1 MASETP
7 LAPDYAPEEQSLSQ
21 TLEALDAQQKRQ
33 QQEMMLDEDPLLIS
47 QTLTYVTDDG
57 SVLHSSQSPNFSF
70 GTRRHFLFSLSRC
83 STLCTHHIHVTIPHH
98 VFFLRLFSFHS
109 TGFKLRFFLLE
120 IIFVMLLVA
129 AVPIGAHGTAVAV
142 SVANLVVLAWF
153 WYNLVRS
160 VDVTDDGALRFWIGN
175 IEIDVPFDKIVSI
188 RRVATSSPCFSLTPY
203 RGFLSDPSDGVT
215 IVTTVPSTPFWLW
228 PRSAGKPDRS
238 CCWGILACPR
248 LTVVFSPTGGSLNF
262 IREVENEM
270 RNFSTGKMQRNR
282 KQKSAT
288 PTSNPDFLDV

>member
-1 MASETP
+1 MASNAP
-7 LAPDYAPEEQSLSQ
+7 LTLDAPGTSSLSH
-21 TLEALDAQQKRQ
+21 TLDALDAQHKKQ

-57 SVLHSSQSPNFSF
+57 SVLHSFQSANFSF
-70 GTRRHFLFSLSRC
+70 GMSIS
-83 STLCTHHIHVTIPHH
+83 
-98 VFFLRLFSFHS
+98 LRLELLFGWDCIAVLPIYFVQVLTFPQFFSIHA
-109 TGFKLRFFLLE
+109 GFKLRFILLE
-120 IIFVMLLVA
+120 IIFVLLLVA
-129 AVPIGAHGTAVAV
+129 AVPIGAHGTVVAV
-142 SVANLVVLAWF
+142 SVGNLTVLAWF

-188 RRVATSSPCFSLTPY
+188 RRSASTSPCTVISAAPY
-203 RGFLSDPSDGVT
+203 RGFLSDPTDGVT

-248 LTVVFSPTGGSLNF
+248 LTVMFSPTGGSLNF

-270 RNFSTGKMQRNR
+270 RNFSNGKMQRNR
-282 KQKSAT
+282 KPKSAT